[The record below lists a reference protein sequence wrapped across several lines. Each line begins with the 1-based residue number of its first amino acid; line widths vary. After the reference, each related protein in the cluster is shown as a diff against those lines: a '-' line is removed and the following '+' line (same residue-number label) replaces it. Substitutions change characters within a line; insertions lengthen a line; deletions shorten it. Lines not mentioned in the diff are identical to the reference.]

1 MKEMKEGEIEGMF
14 IAAVRRALLVPGG
27 DREVEVATV
36 VAQIRTAAARC
47 AEELASVW
55 KKILD
60 GDSHQWARLLLRW
73 DEDNSNIH
81 VAEKI
86 MPKAITGA
94 DAFLQVVAVSPF
106 APPLQCVVIGP
117 KYRAVM
123 DPLDPNWYF
132 CQIIKSRCDE
142 YDCQNGYVL
151 TAKDHQWNEAT
162 VYAISP
168 ARLPLL
174 PGR

>member
-14 IAAVRRALLVPGG
+14 IGAVRRILLVLGE
-27 DREVEVATV
+27 DRETEIATILNQICLVAP
-36 VAQIRTAAARC
+36 RC
-47 AEELASVW
+47 AEELVGVW
-55 KKILD
+55 ERISN
-60 GDSHQWARLLLRW
+60 GDTEEWARLLLRW